1 MNIEASW
8 QFEASRES
16 SEFFKSVK
24 KEAFREVVK
33 ACYWKTVEVQ
43 KFACEGNLR
52 KQGCARGVWI
62 KKEDTGPKDRK
73 VKVEC
78 QILFTQGNAE
88 KVL

>member
-1 MNIEASW
+1 M
-8 QFEASRES
+8 FEVSCES

-24 KEAFREVVK
+24 KEAFQEVVK

-78 QILFTQGNAE
+78 QILFTQGIAE